1 MENNTIKS
9 LSPIICPHCNKPL
22 MIEVTNNAPEL
33 TGIYTPEMLQAAK
46 QDALA
51 KIAELNLPTE
61 VTESTIK
68 WINAED
74 TIFAPSDVEE
84 IIKNLQNH
92 E

>member
-1 MENNTIKS
+1 MENSTIKS
-9 LSPIICPHCNKPL
+9 LTPIECPYCHKPI
-22 MIEVTNNAPEL
+22 MVEITDSAPAL
-33 TGIYTPEMLQAAK
+33 TGTYTVEMLQVAK
-46 QDALA
+46 QEALA
-51 KIAELNLPTE
+51 KIAELGLPAE

-68 WINAED
+68 WINSEE